1 MTDIITN
8 KGPLGYVWMASTYDR
23 KLTRNQLLNTD
34 LVQYSNLISHYRIGG
49 NNSNNSAETTPDTT
63 ITTTTTNNNKSITLR
78 YSAQLLYGVSKIY
91 NRKTK
96 YLLED
101 SNETLTKLKHSL
113 YASGAISENA
123 NSVNVDPHK
132 TIVSDL
138 KSLMLEDQV
147 TKFDLLY
154 QEDLNLD
161 EQDSDDQSAQTIF
174 QQLAARQLANPN
186 ESTFDDSI
194 EYGRNSPLIGDRQ
207 DESNISDL
215 EMADNEAEEAED
227 DEDLELNFESNDMA
241 DRSIEIGR
249 DAPRSPLAALENDDT
264 SIIAGLKERE
274 FDFGGFDQ
282 PLQTLSG
289 IEDNDFPASTSD
301 NEQQLDDFG
310 RPISAAVV
318 LPPASNRQSTN
329 TKRRRTG
336 ITEQGEI
343 ILNNRKLVV
352 DDIDQLEGIP
362 FNALR
367 ENQARIMHS
376 TRFLTL
382 ELSETQKLQ
391 LIYELSAPPSKKR
404 KLWDVDSELQ
414 DACIKLAQQEEKQMR
429 QQHELQFRSF
439 DDFNDFGDF
448 GGADLSLPELDSDI
462 SRDSDSDSELHLLYG
477 KQTDR
482 ENSIIDIEETNAQS
496 SIQIAEQL
504 REIFKD
510 NQETNLTQLIAL
522 DNQIHAINPE
532 RFPLWQSK
540 NLNSELIPPPNNTR
554 REAVR
559 CLFEV
564 LVLATNDCVSIE
576 QDNEAYKLQKDF
588 IIKPKDTLY
597 SKFL

>member
-1 MTDIITN
+1 MISN

-23 KLTRNQLLNTD
+23 KLTKNQLLNTD
-34 LVQYSNLISHYRIGG
+34 LVQYSNLISHYRVGG
-49 NNSNNSAETTPDTT
+49 NNSTEPSPDNSFSSN
-63 ITTTTTNNNKSITLR
+63 TTTNKSITLR

-113 YASGAISENA
+113 YASGTIPENA
-123 NSVNVDPHK
+123 NSINVDPHR

-194 EYGRNSPLIGDRQ
+194 EYGRNSPLIAH
-207 DESNISDL
+207 DEEEHNDSDL
-215 EMADNEAEEAED
+215 ELADNEEEE
-227 DEDLELNFESNDMA
+227 ELELDFDNTDMA

-249 DAPRSPLAALENDDT
+249 DAPRSPLGTIDKDT
-264 SIIAGLKERE
+264 SLIAGLREKE
-274 FDFGGFDQ
+274 FNFGGFDQ
-282 PLQTLSG
+282 PLQTLSD
-289 IEDNDFPASTSD
+289 IEDNELPGSNSERE
-301 NEQQLDDFG
+301 EQFDDFG
-310 RPISAAVV
+310 RRIS
-318 LPPASNRQSTN
+318 LTPLSPTPAREDYQRTN
-329 TKRRRTG
+329 KRRRTG

-352 DDIDQLEGIP
+352 DDLDQLEGIP
-362 FNALR
+362 FNSLR
-367 ENQARIMHS
+367 ENQSRIMHS
-376 TRFLTL
+376 TRYLTL

-391 LIYELSAPPSKKR
+391 LIYELAAPSGKKR

-414 DACIKLAQQEEKQMR
+414 EACMKLAQQEEKQMR

-448 GGADLSLPELDSDI
+448 GPADLSLPELDSDVH
-462 SRDSDSDSELHLLYG
+462 RDSDSDSELHLLYG
-477 KQTDR
+477 KPSAK
-482 ENSIIDIEETNAQS
+482 EGSIDIEETNAQS

-504 REIFKD
+504 RDIFKD
-510 NQETNLTQLIAL
+510 KQETDLAEIIAL
-522 DNQIHAINPE
+522 DSLVHEKNPD

-540 NLNSELIPPPNNTR
+540 DTASNLNLADR
-554 REAVR
+554 REAAR

-564 LVLATNDCVSIE
+564 LVLATNDCISIE
-576 QDNEAYKLQKDF
+576 QDDEEFQVQKDF
-588 IIKPKDTLY
+588 TIRPKDTLY
-597 SKFL
+597 NKFF